1 MANYLLDTPAP
12 VEAGLTVNDLVQVL
26 RRRRMVGLTILGT
39 CVLLTLLYCIASPRR
54 FTSQGI
60 VEVQKEGSTGIE
72 VSNLSGAAPGGGG
85 ADAPTEPINLETQ
98 ASILQSDSLALIV
111 IRDLNLERTYDFQ
124 PHFSLIGSVVGGVKG
139 LFTPKAEPEPPGP
152 LENSPGRRSSALG
165 VFRGNLS
172 VKVVTGTR
180 LLQISYTSTDKQL
193 AAKVVNRLIQGLTDF
208 SFETRSASSAESTQF
223 LEGQLADLRKQSE
236 ADQEKLVAAQ
246 KNADL
251 FSFGTDAGG
260 HEQLYS
266 DVLDR
271 LQQSTAALSTAT
283 QNRIA
288 KEAVYRA
295 GKSGN
300 AEHISELSGTATGA
314 GAAVGSLGLIQALRV
329 QQSTL
334 EQSIGEAQQ
343 KYGSAYPK
351 LVELQAQL
359 DRVNKSLNDE
369 VARVAARAKNDY
381 DVAVAS
387 EKQIRAQN
395 EANKQAA
402 DSLKDK
408 AVDYTILREEANQ
421 SRTLYE
427 DLLKL
432 LKENGVLEGL
442 KGADLSVVDPGRV
455 PAGPSSPRTGLF
467 LLVSIGVGIVL
478 GFGGMLIAEALDGT
492 VQTTGQIESMGMPL
506 VGILPKYG
514 TGQEAMEGMRGLRTL
529 NAPKSAYSE
538 AVRSVRASLVPAAS
552 FGTHRVIVVTSANA
566 DEGKSLTSRNLAV
579 SVAQQGKRV
588 VLVNADFRSDSEA
601 ATDFTSKQGL
611 SALLAGPPAP
621 PELLQV
627 AKTPTLFLLPSGAIP
642 PNPAEL
648 LSSQR
653 MKLLVDELRQQF
665 ELVIIDAPPV
675 LPVVDALLLSEL
687 ADTVLLVAR
696 HGATD
701 KVLLGRAYQLLTSRS
716 KPDSVAVV
724 LNGVSTSSD
733 IYRSYF
739 GTSTAHYYQEEAHE
753 VA

>member
-1 MANYLLDTPAP
+1 MANYVLDTPPP

-26 RRRRMVGLTILGT
+26 KRRRKVGLIILGT
-39 CVLLTLLYCIASPRR
+39 CVLVTLIYCFTATRKY
-54 FTSQGI
+54 TSQGV
-60 VEVQKEGSTGIE
+60 VEVQKEGSTGID
-72 VSNLSGAAPGGGG
+72 VSDLTGPAAAGEGGG
-85 ADAPTEPINLETQ
+85 ADATSGTINLETQ
-98 ASILQSDSLALIV
+98 SSILQSDTLALLV
-111 IRDLNLERTYDFQ
+111 IRDLNLENTPDFQ
-124 PHFSLIGSVVGGVKG
+124 PHFSLIGSVKS
-139 LFTPKAEPEPPGP
+139 LFTPTRNPDPPGP
-152 LENSPGRRSSALG
+152 LENAPGRRASALG
-165 VFRGNLS
+165 IFSGNLG
-172 VKVVTGTR
+172 VKVITGTR
-180 LLQISYTSTDKQL
+180 LLQISYSSTDPKL

-208 SFETRSASSAESTQF
+208 SFEARTASSTEARQF
-223 LEGQLADLRKQSE
+223 LEKQLADLRKQSE
-236 ADQEKLVAAQ
+236 ADQQKLVEAQ

-260 HEQLYS
+260 HEQIYS
-266 DVLDR
+266 DVLDK

-295 GKSGN
+295 VKGGN
-300 AEHISELSGTATGA
+300 AELISELSGTGVAA
-314 GAAVGSLGLIQALRV
+314 GSAVGNALVLIQSLHLQQATL
-329 QQSTL
+329 QQSVA
-334 EQSIGEAQQ
+334 EAEQ

-351 LVELQAQL
+351 LVELKAQL
-359 DRVNKSLNDE
+359 DRVNTSLSDE

-387 EKQIRAQN
+387 ESQLRAQN
-395 EANKQAA
+395 AQYKRDA
-402 DSLKDK
+402 DNLKDK
-408 AVDYTILREEANQ
+408 AVDYTILREEATQ

-427 DLLKL
+427 DLLKKL
-432 LKENGVLEGL
+432 EENGVLQGL

-455 PAGPSSPRTGLF
+455 PAAPSSPRKGLY
-467 LLVSIGVGIVL
+467 LLASIAVGILL
-478 GFGGMLIAEALDGT
+478 GFGGMLIAEGMDGT
-492 VQTTGQIESMGMPL
+492 IQTTGQIEQLGMPL
-506 VGILPKYG
+506 IGILPKYG
-514 TGQEAMEGMRGLRTL
+514 NGQEAMEGMRGLRTL
-529 NAPKSAYSE
+529 SAPKSAYSE
-538 AVRSVRASLVPAAS
+538 AVRSVRASLVPASS
-552 FGTHRVIVVTSANA
+552 FGAHRVIVVTSANS
-566 DEGKSLTSRNLAV
+566 DEGKSLTARNLAV
-579 SVAQQGKRV
+579 SIAQQGKRV

-627 AKTPTLFLLPSGAIP
+627 AKTPTLFLLPSGAVP

-653 MKLLVDELRQQF
+653 MKLLTDELRQQF
-665 ELVIIDAPPV
+665 DLVIIDAPPV

-696 HGATD
+696 HGVTD
-701 KVLLGRAYQLLTSRS
+701 QGSLARAFQLLASRS

-724 LNGVSTSSD
+724 LNGVATDSD

-739 GTSTAHYYQEEAHE
+739 GRSTAHYYQEDAHE